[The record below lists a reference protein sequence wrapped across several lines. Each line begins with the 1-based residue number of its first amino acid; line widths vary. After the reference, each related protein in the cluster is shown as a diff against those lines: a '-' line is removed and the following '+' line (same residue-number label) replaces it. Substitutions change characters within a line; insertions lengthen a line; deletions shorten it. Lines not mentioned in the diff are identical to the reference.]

1 MGVTSSR
8 SVRTGTSTLFAWLFI
23 LGLLVSVAVHL
34 ALYLKAKG
42 MSLPAFSAENYDTVV
57 PRTFRMKRVE
67 IDASTQE
74 EPQPQQTPKP
84 KTREVSLPVE
94 TPDGEKEMKVSRTGV
109 GGSSDELP
117 KPVVN
122 PPEELKETPES
133 RTRNGVDLLP
143 DPMNKSPRE
152 QAQASGEIGDARD
165 SVPKDLPA
173 AVVLNEPASGG
184 NGAEG
189 KTGSSPAFSSLDDLL
204 EGKKP
209 LTPATPPILMPTD
222 LLFGYDSDA
231 LRPEAASSLSKLG
244 TLISNSS
251 VSKFRIEGH
260 TDSFGTDPYNDAL
273 SIRRAEAVK
282 SWLVSTMGISPE
294 RITTAGLGRR
304 HLLTPATGSISEQQ
318 LNRRVEIVI
327 TKD

>member
-23 LGLLVSVAVHL
+23 LGLLVSLAVHL

-67 IDASTQE
+67 IDASTLE

-84 KTREVSLPVE
+84 RSREVSLPVE
-94 TPDGEKEMKVSRTGV
+94 IPGDAKGERGSRTSEHGR
-109 GGSSDELP
+109 DDALP

-122 PPEELKETPES
+122 PPSELKETPES
-133 RTRNGVDLLP
+133 RTRNGADLLP
-143 DPMNKSPRE
+143 DPLTKSPRD
-152 QAQASGEIGDARD
+152 QAESSGESGDARD
-165 SVPKDLPA
+165 SRPKDLVAP
-173 AVVLNEPASGG
+173 VVLNEPASGG
-184 NGAEG
+184 YGAEG
-189 KTGSSPAFSSLDDLL
+189 KTGSSPGFSSLDDLL
-204 EGKKP
+204 EGKQP

-222 LLFGYDSDA
+222 LLFGYDSDV

-251 VSKFRIEGH
+251 ASKFRIEGH

-273 SIRRAEAVK
+273 SMRRAEAVK
-282 SWLVSTMGISPE
+282 SWLVSTMGIYPE
-294 RITTAGLGRR
+294 RISTAGLGKR
-304 HLLTPATGSISEQQ
+304 HLLALATGNISEQQ

>member
-67 IDASTQE
+67 IDASTLE

-94 TPDGEKEMKVSRTGV
+94 TPGGEKEMKDSRTG
-109 GGSSDELP
+109 GSGSSDELP

-122 PPEELKETPES
+122 PPAELKETSES

-143 DPMNKSPRE
+143 DPMKKSPWQKAR
-152 QAQASGEIGDARD
+152 ASGESVDARD
-165 SVPKDLPA
+165 SLVKDLPA
-173 AVVLNEPASGG
+173 PMELNEPAGG
-184 NGAEG
+184 GYGAGG
-189 KTGSSPAFSSLDDLL
+189 KTGSSPGFSSLDDLL

-222 LLFGYDSDA
+222 LLFGYDSDV

-251 VSKFRIEGH
+251 ASKFRIEGH

-273 SIRRAEAVK
+273 STRRAEAVK

-294 RITTAGLGRR
+294 RITTAGLGKC
-304 HLLTPATGSISEQQ
+304 HLLVPATGSISEQQ